1 MLVRNCVKKDWLEN
15 PRSLPPCMPSAVSGP
30 REEFGC
36 STVKIEGMN
45 DARNRKWEEKST
57 AKSEQ
62 ISTLLHCTLLSRL
75 GYWVNSIAPVRLTLG
90 LKSQSL
96 LCGSF

>member
-1 MLVRNCVKKDWLEN
+1 
-15 PRSLPPCMPSAVSGP
+15 MPSAMSGP

-45 DARNRKWEEKST
+45 DARNQKWEEKST

-62 ISTLLHCTLLSRL
+62 ISTLLHCTLLSKR

-96 LCGSF
+96 LYGSF